1 MVIDL
6 KGKNIVITGGARGLG
21 KGYALAC
28 RNAGATVAITDVLE
42 DAGRETLA
50 ELNAGGGEHLF
61 FSADVRDPE
70 AMSAVG
76 RELAEKWD
84 RVDGLVNNAALAS
97 GLGGKRIENID
108 PVVWDRVMSVNVKGV
123 WLATRA
129 FLPLIRKSKA
139 GKIVNIS
146 SDVALFGSDFILHYV
161 ASKGAVVAMTRGMA
175 RELGADNIAVNCIA
189 PGMTRVEATAGVPE
203 ARHQRYVDGRFL
215 KRHQMPEDITGSVIF
230 LLSDGAGF
238 ITGQLLAVNGGY
250 VLN

>member
-1 MVIDL
+1 MIIDL
-6 KGKNIVITGGARGLG
+6 KAKNIVITGGARGLG

-28 RNAGATVAITDVLE
+28 RNAGATIAITDVLE
-42 DAGRETLA
+42 DAGRETLT

-61 FSADVRDPE
+61 FRADVQDPE

-76 RELAEKWD
+76 RQLAEKWD

-108 PVVWDRVMSVNVKGV
+108 PAVWDHVMSVNVKGV

-139 GKIVNIS
+139 GKILNIA

-161 ASKGAVVAMTRGMA
+161 ASKGAVVAMTRAMA
-175 RELGADNIAVNCIA
+175 RELGGDNIAVNCIA

-203 ARHQRYVDGRFL
+203 GRHQRYVDGRFL
-215 KRHQMPEDITGSVIF
+215 KRHQMPEDIIGSVIF
-230 LLSDGAGF
+230 LLSDSASF

-250 VLN
+250 VLH